1 MSPARILFVAEAVTL
16 AHVGRA
22 LALARLLDRSRF
34 EPLFAWHPRF
44 NRLLGPLPGEFF
56 PIHSVSAEFFL
67 ERLRA
72 GRPVYDARTIEV
84 YAAWELEIFREARP
98 DVVVGDFRLSLLT
111 SAAVTRLPYVN
122 VVNAHWSPHARPRFL
137 VPETPL
143 ARRVP
148 LPLAQAALDVVRPL
162 AFRAHARDFNR
173 LSRKF
178 GGPFRGGDLRA
189 IYCAGDRTL
198 YPDIPE
204 ITPTINLPSTHRY
217 LGPVVWS
224 PTVPTPPILR
234 DLPRDKP
241 VVYVALGSSG
251 NERLLPV
258 ILKALAGLPVR
269 VLAATGGKIR
279 VAPAGPDQ
287 HLVDFL
293 PGIETCAV
301 ADVMICNGGVAS
313 AQQAL
318 VAGIPVVGIAS
329 NMDQFLYMEFVE
341 RSGTGT
347 LLRADRLTAEAV
359 AGAVRGALVDP
370 ARRSRSRAVAAAARA
385 YRPADLLNQTLDELA
400 RRGGARSAA
409 ALPAPPEPPADAALP
424 LEAPEVV
431 QELVRA
437 AILAPSSANCQPW
450 RFAWDGD
457 VLEIFIDP
465 MRSNPFFDFI
475 NVDTWISLGGVLANM
490 EAVAARRGLGLWVET
505 FPKDGRNGLWARVR
519 ATASP
524 GSSGPLADMIQ
535 ARVTNRRAYRSTP
548 VPPDAR
554 RELEAWAAGP
564 GLRLDW
570 IDAPDAV
577 AEAARAHGLF
587 HRFLFANAGI
597 WLSIAPWMR
606 RTEDEEV
613 IRRDGMGLRSLELG
627 PVTRW
632 FFRRILGPG
641 GRVLARVLGAARWAE
656 AGARRVGESGGMY
669 GLITADA
676 MAPGPFV
683 EGGRAFQRL
692 WLAATARG
700 LSIQPLAGVLLLDY
714 RRRFA
719 DGGGFDARERR
730 VVDEAAAALSRAV
743 PAFSTRVPVMFFRIG
758 YADPPS
764 ARALRMPLE
773 SVFLD
778 TRGKLGTFL
787 PAASPARRVSP
798 ALPGPAPR
806 QRPRRVLFM
815 AEAVTVTHVGR
826 LFKLAAGLDR
836 DRFTPLLSWDPR
848 YNDLLGPL
856 RDEFYPLRTVST
868 NDFRQRLYRGAPV
881 YDFAL
886 LERYV
891 SWDLEI
897 FRESRPDVVVGD
909 YRLSLGTSAQFAGI
923 PYVNIINAHW
933 SPYARPRFRVPESSV
948 THRIGVAPAQLIFDT
963 LRPLFFL
970 RYAHDFNRLNAKFGR
985 PGFGHSLPEIYCHGD
1000 VTLYPDFPGVVPVEW
1015 LPVSH
1020 RYLGPVVWSP
1030 DLPFPEELARP
1041 APGKKTVYVNL
1052 GTSGNEALLPAVLAA
1067 LARRPTRV
1075 ILATAGAPPP
1085 ANPDP
1090 ARLELHVLSFAPGD
1104 KACAAAD
1111 LVIFNGGSAGG
1122 QQALLAGK
1130 PVLGLPSNLDQFLNM
1145 HFIEAAG
1152 LGRILRPEKA
1162 TPARLAAAIE
1172 SFWEDDGCARRARE
1186 FAARGQSIDPDRVLA
1201 ESLESVLAGRPAVET
1216 LPRREAV
1223 SVSAATPLAPA
1234 LGRAL
1239 VEAAVRA
1246 PSVGNSQPWR
1256 FSWDG
1261 TALGIHVQPD
1271 RANPFLNYTNPDT
1284 WVGLGCALANIEVAA
1299 AARGFHAE
1307 VEMPEDARGALV
1319 ARVRPVPGVR
1329 TDASLEAVLA
1339 SRVTNRLPY
1348 DARPL
1353 SAAHRDALFTAVA
1366 PFEPNVRMEWVD
1378 TPASRDAVADAMAVY
1393 NRVLFENDG
1402 LLTSFLTW
1410 LRRTPADAEAT
1421 RDGLSIE
1428 SLELGRVGEALFRLA
1443 ASTWR
1448 APLLAW
1454 TGLFALFQKGSAA
1467 RSRRSGAFGMLS
1479 IPLNDVESLVA
1490 AGRALEIVW
1499 LKATQRGLAF
1509 QPLAG
1514 PLLLM
1519 SRMRFSGGAGLTD
1532 RQQRMAHRMMADL
1545 GRVFPSFDARCPA
1558 IFFRV
1563 GHAPGPTARS
1573 LRHTVDSLFT
1583 DLTTAPPPPP
1593 PP

>member
-1 MSPARILFVAEAVTL
+1 VSVARVLFVAEAVTL

-22 LALARLLDRSRF
+22 LALARLLDRARF

-44 NRLLGPLPGEFF
+44 NHLLGALPGDYY

-72 GRPVYDARTIEV
+72 GRPLYDARTIEI

-122 VVNAHWSPHARPRFL
+122 VVNAHWSPFARPRFR

-148 LPLAQAALDVVRPL
+148 VPLAQAALDLVRPW

-173 LSRKF
+173 LSQKF
-178 GGPFRGGDLRA
+178 GGPHYGGDLRA

-204 ITPTINLPSTHRY
+204 ITPTRDLPPSHRY

-224 PTVPTPPILR
+224 PTVPTPPILH

-251 NERLLPV
+251 NERLLPM
-258 ILKALAGLPVR
+258 ILKALATLPVR

-279 VAPAGPDQ
+279 LEPAGPDQ

-293 PGIETCAV
+293 PGDATCAA
-301 ADVMICNGGVAS
+301 ADVLVCNGGVAS

-341 RSGTGT
+341 KSGTGV
-347 LLRADRLTAEAV
+347 LLRSDRLTPAAV
-359 AGAVRGALVDP
+359 AGAVREALSNR
-370 ARRSRSRAVAAAARA
+370 ARRDRARA
-385 YRPADLLNQTLDELA
+385 LADVAGRYRPADLLNETVDELA
-400 RRGGARSAA
+400 RRGGARSSVS
-409 ALPAPPEPPADAALP
+409 PAPPPVPSAAEALP
-424 LEAPEVV
+424 LESPEIV

-437 AILAPSSANCQPW
+437 ALLAPSSANCQPW

-465 MRSNPFFDFI
+465 MRSNPFFDFV
-475 NVDTWISLGGVLANM
+475 NVDTWIALGGVLANM
-490 EAVAARRGLGLWVET
+490 EAAAARRGLGLWVET
-505 FPKDGRNGLWARVR
+505 FPEDARNGLWARVR
-519 ATASP
+519 ATPRP
-524 GSSGPLADMIQ
+524 GTSGPLADMIP
-535 ARVTNRRAYRSTP
+535 ARVTNRRAYRRAP
-548 VPPDAR
+548 VPSDAR
-554 RELEAWAAGP
+554 RELERWVESP

-570 IDAPDAV
+570 IDTPAGV
-577 AEAARAHGLF
+577 AAAARAHGLF
-587 HRFLFANAGI
+587 HRLLFENPGI
-597 WLSIAPWMR
+597 WLSIAPWIR
-606 RTEDEEV
+606 RTEDEEYS
-613 IRRDGMGLRSLELG
+613 RRDGMGLRSLELG
-627 PVTRW
+627 RAVRW
-632 FFRRILGPG
+632 IFRRLLGPG
-641 GRVLARVLGAARWAE
+641 GRVLARLLGAARWAE
-656 AGARRVGESGGMY
+656 AGARRVGAAGGIY
-669 GLITADA
+669 GLITAEA
-676 MAPGPFV
+676 MAPGPFL
-683 EGGRAFQRL
+683 EAGRAFQRL

-700 LSIQPLAGVLLLDY
+700 LSVQPLAGVLLLDY

-719 DGGGFDARERR
+719 DGGGFSARERA
-730 VVDEAAAALSRAV
+730 VVDGAAASLTRAA
-743 PAFSTRVPVMFFRIG
+743 PDFAARVPVMFFRLG

-764 ARALRMPLE
+764 ARALRLPLE

-778 TRGKLGTFL
+778 KRGKLGTFL
-787 PAASPARRVSP
+787 PAASPARRVTP

-836 DRFTPLLSWDPR
+836 SRFTPLFAWDPR

-856 RDEFYPLRTVST
+856 RDAFYPLRTVST

-933 SPYARPRFRVPESSV
+933 SPYARPRFRVPEGPV
-948 THRIGVAPAQLIFDT
+948 THRFGVRAAQFVFDA
-963 LRPLFFL
+963 LRPMFFL
-970 RYAHDFNRLNAKFGR
+970 RFAHDFNRLNAKFGR
-985 PGFGHSLPEIYCHGD
+985 PGFGHSLQEIYCHGD
-1000 VTLYPDFPGVVPVEW
+1000 MTLYPDFPSVVPVEW

-1041 APGKKTVYVNL
+1041 APGKRTVYVNL
-1052 GTSGNEALLPAVLAA
+1052 GTSGNETLLPAVLAA

-1075 ILATAGAPPP
+1075 ILATAGAAPPV
-1085 ANPDP
+1085 NPDP
-1090 ARLELHVLSFAPGD
+1090 SRLEMHVLAFAPGD
-1104 KACAAAD
+1104 RACAAAD
-1111 LVIFNGGSAGG
+1111 LVVFNGGSAGG

-1152 LGRILRPEKA
+1152 LGRLFRPEGA
-1162 TPARLAAAIE
+1162 TPDRLAAVLDE
-1172 SFWEDDGCARRARE
+1172 MCEDTALIQRVRA
-1186 FAARGQSIDPDRVLA
+1186 FAARGNPIDPDRVLA
-1201 ESLESVLAGRPAVET
+1201 EAVESVLAGRPTASDP
-1216 LPRREAV
+1216 PRRPAG
-1223 SVSAATPLAPA
+1223 SVALDATPLDPA

-1256 FSWDG
+1256 YSWDG
-1261 TALGIHVQPD
+1261 TALGVHVQPD

-1284 WVGLGCALANIEVAA
+1284 WVGLGCALANMEVAA
-1299 AARGFHAE
+1299 AARGFRTE
-1307 VEMPEDARGALV
+1307 VDMPEDARGALV
-1319 ARVRPVPGVR
+1319 ARVRPVPGPR
-1329 TDASLEAVLA
+1329 TDPSLEAVLA
-1339 SRVTNRLPY
+1339 ARVTNRLAY
-1348 DARPL
+1348 DERPL
-1353 SAAHRDALFTAVA
+1353 SGAHRDALFAAVST
-1366 PFEPNVRMEWVD
+1366 FEPQVRMEWVD
-1378 TPASRDAVADAMAVY
+1378 APASRNVVADAMAVY

-1410 LRRTPADAEAT
+1410 LRRTPAEAEAT
-1421 RDGLSIE
+1421 RDGLSLE
-1428 SLELGRVGEALFRLA
+1428 SLELGRLGGALFSLA

-1454 TGLFALFQKGSAA
+1454 TGLFTLFQKGSAA
-1467 RSRRSGAFGMLS
+1467 RSRKSGAFGMLS
-1479 IPLNDVESLVA
+1479 IPLNDVESLVT
-1490 AGRALEIVW
+1490 AGRALEILW

-1519 SRMRFSGGAGLTD
+1519 SRMRFSGGAGLTP
-1532 RQQRMAHRMMADL
+1532 RQQRLAHRMMADL
-1545 GRVFPSFDARCPA
+1545 GRVFPFFDTRCPA
-1558 IFFRV
+1558 IFFRI
-1563 GHAPGPTARS
+1563 GHAPAPTARS
-1573 LRHTVDSLFT
+1573 LRHSVESLFT
-1583 DLTTAPPPPP
+1583 DLTTK
-1593 PP
+1593 

>member
-1 MSPARILFVAEAVTL
+1 VSVARILFVAEAVTL

-22 LALARLLDRSRF
+22 LAMARLLDRSRF

-44 NRLLGPLPGEFF
+44 NRLLGTLPGEYY
-56 PIHSVSAEFFL
+56 PIHSVSPEFFL

-72 GRPVYDARTIEV
+72 GRPLYDARTIEI

-98 DVVVGDFRLSLLT
+98 DAVVGDFRLSLLT

-122 VVNAHWSPHARPRFL
+122 VVNAHWSPHAAPRFR
-137 VPETPL
+137 VPETSL

-148 LPLAQAALDVVRPL
+148 LPLAQTAFDLVRPW

-178 GGPFRGGDLRA
+178 GGPHHGGDLRA

-204 ITPTINLPSTHRY
+204 ITPTRDLPSTHRY

-224 PTVPTPPILR
+224 PAVPTPPILEG
-234 DLPRDKP
+234 LPRDKP

-251 NERLLPV
+251 NERLLPL

-279 VAPAGPDQ
+279 IEPAGPDQ

-293 PGIETCAV
+293 PGDAACAA
-301 ADVMICNGGVAS
+301 ADLLVCNGGVAS

-341 RSGTGT
+341 KSGTGV
-347 LLRADRLTAEAV
+347 LLRSDRLTPAAVTHAVRDALANGARRDRARALAAV
-359 AGAVRGALVDP
+359 AGR
-370 ARRSRSRAVAAAARA
+370 
-385 YRPADLLNQTLDELA
+385 YRPRDILNETVEELT
-400 RRGGARSAA
+400 RRGGARSSVS
-409 ALPAPPEPPADAALP
+409 PTPPAAPSAEGSLP
-424 LEAPEVV
+424 LEAPEIV

-450 RFAWDGD
+450 RFAWDGEA
-457 VLEIFIDP
+457 LEIFIDP
-465 MRSNPFFDFI
+465 MRSNPFFDFV
-475 NVDTWISLGGVLANM
+475 NVDTWIALGAVLANM

-505 FPKDGRNGLWARVR
+505 FPEDARNGLWARVR
-519 ATASP
+519 ATARPSA
-524 GSSGPLADMIQ
+524 SGPLAAMIP
-535 ARVTNRRAYRSTP
+535 ARATNRRPYRRTP

-554 RELEAWAAGP
+554 AELERWAAAP

-570 IDAPDAV
+570 IDTPAGIS
-577 AEAARAHGLF
+577 EAARAHGLF
-587 HRFLFANAGI
+587 HRLLFDNPGI
-597 WLSIAPWMR
+597 WLSIAPWIR
-606 RTEDEEV
+606 RTEDEEYA
-613 IRRDGMGLRSLELG
+613 RRDGMGLRSLELG
-627 PVTRW
+627 PVVRW
-632 FFRRILGPG
+632 IFRRLLGPG
-641 GRVLARVLGAARWAE
+641 GRLLARCLGAARWAE
-656 AGARRVGESGGMY
+656 AGARRVGESGGLY
-669 GLITADA
+669 GLITAEA
-676 MAPGPFV
+676 MAPGPFL

-719 DGGGFDARERR
+719 DGGGFNDRERA
-730 VVDEAAAALSRAV
+730 VVDAAAAALTRGT
-743 PAFSTRVPVMFFRIG
+743 PAFAQRVPVMLFRVG

-764 ARALRMPLE
+764 ARAMRLPLE

-778 TRGKLGTFL
+778 KRGKWGTFL
-787 PAASPARRVSP
+787 PAASPARRVTP

-836 DRFTPLLSWDPR
+836 SRFTPLFAWDPR
-848 YNDLLGPL
+848 YNTWLGNFT
-856 RDEFYPLRTVST
+856 DEFYPLRTVST
-868 NDFRQRLYRGAPV
+868 TDFRQRLYRGAPV

-933 SPYARPRFRVPESSV
+933 SPYARPRFRVPEGPV
-948 THRIGVAPAQLIFDT
+948 THRFGVWPAQLVFDA
-963 LRPLFFL
+963 LRPMFFL

-985 PGFGHSLPEIYCHGD
+985 PGFGHSLQEIYCHGD
-1000 VTLYPDFPGVVPVEW
+1000 ITLYPDFPSLVPVEW

-1020 RYLGPVVWSP
+1020 RYMGPVVWSP
-1030 DLPFPEELARP
+1030 NLPFPDELSRP
-1041 APGKKTVYVNL
+1041 AAGKRTVYVNL
-1052 GTSGNEALLPAVLAA
+1052 GTSGNATVLPSVLAA

-1075 ILATAGAPPP
+1075 VLATAGAAPP

-1090 ARLELHVLSFAPGD
+1090 SRLELHVLPFVPGD
-1104 KACAAAD
+1104 KACAGAD
-1111 LVIFNGGSAGG
+1111 LVVFNGGSAGG

-1152 LGRILRPEKA
+1152 LGRLLRPEGA
-1162 TPARLAAAIE
+1162 TPARIAAVLDQM
-1172 SFWEDDGCARRARE
+1172 FEDTALFERARV
-1186 FAARGQSIDPDRVLA
+1186 FAARGNPVDADRVLA
-1201 ESLESVLAGRPAVET
+1201 EALEGVLAGRPAVDT
-1216 LPRREAV
+1216 PAPRPAP
-1223 SVSAATPLAPA
+1223 AASPAAPPLSPA

-1261 TALGIHVQPD
+1261 TSLGVHVQPD

-1299 AARGFHAE
+1299 AARGYRTE
-1307 VEMPEDARGALV
+1307 VDMPEDARGALV
-1319 ARVRPVPGVR
+1319 ARVRPVPGSR
-1329 TDASLEAVLA
+1329 TDPSLEAVLSA
-1339 SRVTNRLPY
+1339 RVTNRLAY

-1353 SAAHRDALFTAVA
+1353 SAAHRDALFSAVA
-1366 PFEPNVRMEWVD
+1366 PFEPDVRMEWVD
-1378 TPASRDAVADAMAVY
+1378 TPASRDVVANAMAVY

-1410 LRRTPADAEAT
+1410 LRRTPAEAEAT
-1421 RDGLSIE
+1421 RDGLSLE
-1428 SLELGRVGEALFRLA
+1428 SLELGRLGGALFSLA

-1454 TGLFALFQKGSAA
+1454 TGLFSLFQKGSAA

-1479 IPLNDVESLVA
+1479 IPLNDVESLVT
-1490 AGRALEIVW
+1490 AGRALEILW

-1519 SRMRFSGGAGLTD
+1519 SRMRFSGGAGLTP
-1532 RQQRMAHRMMADL
+1532 RQQRLAHRMMADL
-1545 GRVFPSFDARCPA
+1545 GRVFPFFDTRCPA
-1558 IFFRV
+1558 VFFRV
-1563 GHAPGPTARS
+1563 GHAPAPTARS
-1573 LRHTVDSLFT
+1573 LRHSVDSLFT
-1583 DLTTAPPPPP
+1583 DLTTK
-1593 PP
+1593 

>member
-1 MSPARILFVAEAVTL
+1 MKPARILFVAEAVTL

-44 NRLLGPLPGEFF
+44 NHLLGPLPGEFF
-56 PIHSVSAEFFL
+56 PVHSVSADYFL
-67 ERLRA
+67 ERLRT
-72 GRPVYDARTIEV
+72 GRPVYDARTIEI

-122 VVNAHWSPHARPRFL
+122 VVNAHWSPHARPRFV

-178 GGPFRGGDLRA
+178 GGPSRGADLRA

-204 ITPTINLPSTHRY
+204 ITPTSDLPPTHRY

-224 PTVPTPPILR
+224 PSVAPPAMLR

-241 VVYVALGSSG
+241 IVYVALGSSG
-251 NERLLPV
+251 NERLLPL
-258 ILKALAGLPVR
+258 ILRALARCPVR

-279 VAPAGPDQ
+279 VEPAGPDQ
-287 HLVDFL
+287 HLVDYL
-293 PGIETCAV
+293 PGIETCAM

-318 VAGIPVVGIAS
+318 VAGVPVVGVAS

-347 LLRADRLTAEAV
+347 LLRADRLTEATVAEAV
-359 AGAVRGALVDP
+359 RGTLSDP
-370 ARRSRSRAVAAAARA
+370 ARRARA
-385 YRPADLLNQTLDELA
+385 RALAEVARSYRPSDRLNETLEDLA
-400 RRGGARSAA
+400 RRGSARSAVA
-409 ALPAPPEPPADAALP
+409 VPLPPPPPTEDAFS
-424 LEAPEVV
+424 LESPEVV

-437 AILAPSSANCQPW
+437 AVLAPSSANAQPW
-450 RFAWDGD
+450 RFAWDGA

-465 MRSNPFFDFI
+465 MRSNPFFDYV
-475 NVDTWISLGGVLANM
+475 NVDTWIGLGAVMANM
-490 EAVAARRGLGLWVET
+490 EAAAARRGLGLSVEIL
-505 FPKDGRNGLWARVR
+505 PRDGRNGLWARVR
-519 ATASP
+519 ATPRP
-524 GSSGPLADMIQ
+524 GPTGALADMIQ
-535 ARVTNRRAYRSTP
+535 SRVTNRRPYRDTP
-548 VPPDAR
+548 VPVDAR
-554 RELEAWAAGP
+554 RELAAWAEGP

-570 IDAPDAV
+570 IDTPGGITA
-577 AEAARAHGLF
+577 AARAQGLF
-587 HRFLFANAGI
+587 HRLFLANPGL
-597 WLSIAPWMR
+597 WWSLTPWVR
-606 RTEDEEV
+606 RTEDDEY
-613 IRRDGMGLRSLELG
+613 IRRDGIGLRSLELG
-627 PVTRW
+627 PMTRW
-632 FFRRILGPG
+632 LFRRILGPG
-641 GRVLARVLGAARWAE
+641 GRALARILGAARRAE
-656 AGARRVGESGGMY
+656 AVARRVGEAGGLY
-669 GLITADA
+669 GLITADE

-683 EGGRAFQRL
+683 EGGRAFERL

-719 DGGGFDARERR
+719 NGGGFDARERR
-730 VVDEAAAALSRAV
+730 AVDAASAELGRAV
-743 PAFSTRVPVMFFRIG
+743 PAFAQRVPVMLFRLG

-778 TRGKLGTFL
+778 TRGTLGTFL

-798 ALPGPAPR
+798 GLPGPAPR
-806 QRPRRVLFM
+806 RRPRRVLFM

-826 LFKLAAGLDR
+826 LFKLASGLDR
-836 DRFTPLLSWDPR
+836 ARFTPLLAWDPR
-848 YNDLLGPL
+848 YNPLLGPL

-868 NDFRQRLYRGAPV
+868 SDFRQRLYRGAPV

-933 SPYARPRFRVPESSV
+933 SPYARPRFRVPESNA
-948 THRIGVAPAQLIFDT
+948 THRLGVWPAQLVFDA

-985 PGFGHSLPEIYCHGD
+985 PGFGYNLQEIYCHGD
-1000 VTLYPDFPGVVPVEW
+1000 VTLYPDFPSVVPVEW

-1030 DLPFPEELARP
+1030 DLPFPEILNRP

-1052 GTSGNEALLPAVLAA
+1052 GTSGNEALLPALLSA

-1075 ILATAGAPPP
+1075 ILATAGAQAPS
-1085 ANPDP
+1085 NPDP
-1090 ARLELHVLSFAPGD
+1090 NRLELHVLPFAPGD

-1152 LGRILRPEKA
+1152 LGRLLRPETA
-1162 TPARLAAAIE
+1162 TPARLAAAID
-1172 SFWEDDGCARRARE
+1172 SFWEDDGYARRARA
-1186 FAARGQSIDPDRVLA
+1186 FAARGHAIDPDRVLA
-1201 ESLESVLAGRPAVET
+1201 ESLEGVLAGRPAVET
-1216 LPRREAV
+1216 PPRRDAAV
-1223 SVSAATPLAPA
+1223 SVVSSPLPPG
-1234 LGRAL
+1234 LGRDL
-1239 VEAAVRA
+1239 VAAAVRA

-1299 AARGFHAE
+1299 AARGYWTH

-1319 ARVRPVPGVR
+1319 ARVRPAPGAR
-1329 TDASLEAVLA
+1329 SDASLEAVLDA
-1339 SRVTNRLPY
+1339 RVTNRLAY
-1348 DARPL
+1348 DPRPL
-1353 SAAHRDALFTAVA
+1353 SAAHRDALFAAVA
-1366 PFEPNVRMEWVD
+1366 PFEPSVRLEWVD
-1378 TPASRDAVADAMAVY
+1378 KPASRDAVADAMAVY

-1410 LRRTPADAEAT
+1410 LRRTPAEAEAT

-1428 SLELGRVGEALFRLA
+1428 SLELGRLGEVLFRLA

-1448 APLLAW
+1448 APLLGW

-1467 RSRRSGAFGMLS
+1467 RSRRSGAFGMIS

-1490 AGRALEIVW
+1490 AGRALEMVW

-1519 SRMRFSGGAGLTD
+1519 SRMRFSGGAGLTA
-1532 RQQRMAHRMMADL
+1532 RQQRWAHRMMADL
-1545 GRVFPSFDARCPA
+1545 GREFPSFDARCPA

-1563 GHAPGPTARS
+1563 GHAPGPRARS
-1573 LRHTVDSLFT
+1573 LRHSVDSLFT
-1583 DLTTAPPPPP
+1583 DLTAPTPPAPR
-1593 PP
+1593 